1 MRSTQAESTPRASQL
16 SKRQGPIHWIPPLIA
31 GMFKQARATTSTVIK
46 IRDETTGEDRT
57 FTSWDEVP
65 DEIKE
70 RIPPEMRRW
79 MAGKAEGASQEA
91 SPGEVGPG
99 GVVVEPTTTSNVLDI
114 QIHDVRFGR

>member
-57 FTSWDEVP
+57 FTGGS
-65 DEIKE
+65 
-70 RIPPEMRRW
+70 PPT
-79 MAGKAEGASQEA
+79 
-91 SPGEVGPG
+91 SPVAIAACI
-99 GVVVEPTTTSNVLDI
+99 VVLDL
-114 QIHDVRFGR
+114 DVVAGNTS